1 MSLDMTQEIRD
12 KMNISLRDVTAD
24 DIAACAQICH
34 EAFTDVAEKHNFPT
48 DFPSTAVAEGMLNF
62 MVGNPGFYGVVAELD
77 GEIVGSNFLD
87 ERGEIV
93 GLGPIAVSVNGQNSG
108 VGKVL
113 MQHCIDRSREHDARG
128 VRLLQAA
135 YHNRS
140 LSLYTRLGFDVQDV
154 LSTLQGPAINL
165 SIDGYSVRLAEAAD
179 IEACNS
185 LCRQA
190 HGHDRQ
196 QELQDAVDA
205 DMATVAESDGTIRGF
220 STLLGYTG
228 FSVAENN
235 DALKALIG
243 AAREF
248 VGPGI
253 LVPSGNGDVMRWCLE
268 HGLRVIQQMTLM
280 TTGYFQRPTT
290 PYMPSILY

>member
-1 MSLDMTQEIRD
+1 MTQEIRD

-34 EAFTDVAEKHNFPT
+34 EAFTDIAEKHNFPT

-87 ERGEIV
+87 ERGEII

-140 LSLYTRLGFDVQDV
+140 LSL
-154 LSTLQGPAINL
+154 
-165 SIDGYSVRLAEAAD
+165 
-179 IEACNS
+179 
-185 LCRQA
+185 
-190 HGHDRQ
+190 
-196 QELQDAVDA
+196 
-205 DMATVAESDGTIRGF
+205 
-220 STLLGYTG
+220 
-228 FSVAENN
+228 
-235 DALKALIG
+235 
-243 AAREF
+243 
-248 VGPGI
+248 
-253 LVPSGNGDVMRWCLE
+253 
-268 HGLRVIQQMTLM
+268 
-280 TTGYFQRPTT
+280 
-290 PYMPSILY
+290 